1 MHNGTVKW
9 FNATKGYGFITD
21 DADKSEIFVHFSGIN
36 AIDDSRFIW
45 RRRSIEK
52 SDGGTKKTA
61 RSQYRAVF
69 LMLCADRR

>member
-36 AIDDSRFIW
+36 S
-45 RRRSIEK
+45 E
-52 SDGGTKKTA
+52 GYKTRQQRTA
-61 RSQYRAVF
+61 GSQRNGCSVSLSHTGANETTAGF
-69 LMLCADRR
+69 